1 MKKYDVEITEYLQR
15 IISVNADSGDD
26 AINKIEEAYDTC
38 KIVLGAEDFIKKEIE
53 IYNPNKFIS
62 ELDILKQRIIK
73 FNSDRDWNQFHT
85 PVNLAK
91 SISIEANELLEC
103 FQWNDTEFDIEAV
116 KEELADVMNYCIQMS
131 QVLNVDIGDII
142 NAKMDKTEKKYPV
155 DKAKGVSTKY
165 NKL

>member
-1 MKKYDVEITEYLQR
+1 MDKLEQV
-15 IISVNADSGDD
+15 
-26 AINKIEEAYDTC
+26 
-38 KIVLGAEDFIKKEIE
+38 
-53 IYNPNKFIS
+53 
-62 ELDILKQRIIK
+62 KQRIDK
-73 FNSDRDWNQFHT
+73 FNKDRDWNKFHS
-85 PVNLAK
+85 PSNLAK

-103 FQWNDTEFDIEAV
+103 FQWNDNEYDLEAV

-131 QVLNVDIGDII
+131 QVLNVDIIEII

>member
-1 MKKYDVEITEYLQR
+1 MDK
-15 IISVNADSGDD
+15 
-26 AINKIEEAYDTC
+26 
-38 KIVLGAEDFIKKEIE
+38 
-53 IYNPNKFIS
+53 
-62 ELDILKQRIIK
+62 LDQVKQRIDK
-73 FNSDRDWNQFHT
+73 FNKDRDWDKFHS

-103 FQWNDTEFDIEAV
+103 FQWNDNEYDIEAV

-131 QVLNVDIGDII
+131 QVLGVDIIDII

-155 DKAKGVSTKY
+155 DKSKGVSTKY